1 MSKHTPGPWAANKPT
16 QSNGRAEVYAGPMLV
31 AQAFNWMLD
40 AEGDEQ
46 CWADARLIAAAP
58 ELLEALAAASVALS
72 IGHNA
77 LIALDKARAAIAKA
91 TGEKT

>member
-46 CWADARLIAAAP
+46 CWADARLIACAP
-58 ELLEALAAASVALS
+58 ELLEALKNFVDVDHYTERERLA
-72 IGHNA
+72 
-77 LIALDKARAAIAKA
+77 KARAAIAKA
-91 TGEKT
+91 EAQP

>member
-58 ELLEALAAASVALS
+58 ELLEALKLALS
-72 IGHNA
+72 IIGFGKEHDA
-77 LIALDKARAAIAKA
+77 ISAAIAKA
-91 TGEKT
+91 EGGQG